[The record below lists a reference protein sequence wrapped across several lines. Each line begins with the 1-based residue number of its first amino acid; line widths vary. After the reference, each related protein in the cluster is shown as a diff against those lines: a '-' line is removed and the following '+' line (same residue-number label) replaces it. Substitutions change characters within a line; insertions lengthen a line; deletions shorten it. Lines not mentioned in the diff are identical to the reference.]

1 MHWIE
6 EIHRKWSASIAHMF
20 LLHFNVWDTVDGN
33 SSVLEFLMQSPLVS
47 EREIIMCYNRSAG
60 ITFPI
65 PSHKKVL
72 LEDLG
77 FTAADTGSM
86 GVDDIIPRDPVAA
99 LMLMEGALRLSMP
112 DGNGG
117 FRAKTAVIMDYA
129 ETLVPAAELAQMP
142 PGDRT
147 VLTTLLRWARD
158 RQIADLGSPVFLV
171 AENLSDVNRALR
183 SASSRIEAVQVPLPD
198 LEDRQKYIEALA
210 GKYAIDGRSNMR
222 DITVTQMAR
231 LTAGLKKL
239 HVEDIFLRSG
249 ADVPVTPELVKER
262 KKDIISSEY
271 GDVLQIIDPELDF
284 SNVGGMENVKEFF
297 RKNVIQPLREG
308 NLRRCPTGVLMPGP
322 AGIGKTILAE
332 AVARESA
339 VNCCSLNLA
348 RIMNKWV
355 GSSEANLEKA
365 LQCIEA
371 LAPTV
376 VVLDELDQTGLSRNN
391 SGDSGVSNRL
401 LKRLL
406 EFMSDGRH
414 RGRVVFLGLTNR
426 PDLIDA
432 ALKRPGRFDRAI
444 PILPPGEEERAEIFS
459 VMFRKY
465 AISHDLSA
473 EDLNRAA
480 TATDGYTGAELEALV
495 LKAADV
501 AEDAGSGVV
510 LAEHIQYALEVF
522 RPTTGD
528 IEMMTQLA
536 LKEANDLDLLPPAY
550 RQKVMEKRD
559 RKLQVVTGG
568 TNEGRKRRN

>member
-1 MHWIE
+1 LHWIE
-6 EIHRKWSASIAHMF
+6 EIHRKWSASIAHVF

-47 EREIIMCYNRSAG
+47 EREIIMYYNRSAG

-65 PSHKKVL
+65 PSHKKVF
-72 LEDLG
+72 LEELG
-77 FTAADTGSM
+77 FTAADTGL
-86 GVDDIIPRDPVAA
+86 GVEDIIPRDPVAA
-99 LMLMEGALRLSMP
+99 LMLMEGALRLSVP

-117 FRAKTAVIMDYA
+117 LKAKAAVIMDYA

-158 RQIADLGSPVFLV
+158 RQIADLGAPVFLV

-198 LEDRQKYIEALA
+198 LEDRQKYIGALA

-239 HVEDIFLRSG
+239 HVEDVFLRSS

-284 SNVGGMENVKEFF
+284 SNVGGMENVKLFF

-322 AGIGKTILAE
+322 AGTGKTILAE
-332 AVARESA
+332 AVARESG
-339 VNCCSLNLA
+339 VNCSSLNLA

-406 EFMSDGRH
+406 EFMADGRH

-480 TATDGYTGAELEALV
+480 AATDGYTGAELEALV

-501 AEDAGSGVV
+501 AEDAGSDVV

-559 RKLQVVTGG
+559 RKLQLITGG
-568 TNEGRKRRN
+568 SNEGRKRRN